1 MQRSITYP
9 FFIKA
14 VALFLLYLLY
24 ESLSTIYLFLPP
36 LFGLLFF
43 YFIRSLDKQDI
54 SLLLLV
60 VAMLLVYE
68 TDKGYLFLSSLV
80 YFSFVYKF
88 ILPKI
93 RQLIECRRCLY
104 FIYIVLAYVGFWLFS
119 LLLQQMFWLE
129 LASIDSYIIWYILF
143 EFLLVGLL

>member
-9 FFIKA
+9 FALKA
-14 VALFLLYLLY
+14 LLLFAAYLAY
-24 ESLSTIYLFLPP
+24 ESLSNIYLFLPP

-43 YFIRSLDKQDI
+43 YFIRSVDKQDI

-68 TDKGYLFLSSLV
+68 ADKGYLFLSSLV
-80 YFSFVYKF
+80 YFSFLYKF
-88 ILPKI
+88 IIPKLEQMI
-93 RQLIECRRCLY
+93 QCRRCLH
-104 FIYIVLAYVGFWLFS
+104 FIYIILAYIGFFLFS
-119 LLLQQMFWLE
+119 MLLEQMLWLE
-129 LASIDSYIIWYILF
+129 HSTMDWHVLWYIFF

>member
-9 FFIKA
+9 FYIKA
-14 VALFLLYLLY
+14 GMLFIIYLIY
-24 ESLSTIYLFLPP
+24 ESLSNIYLSLPP
-36 LFGLLFF
+36 LFGVLFF

-60 VAMLLVYE
+60 VALLLVYE
-68 TDKGYLFLSSLV
+68 ADKGYLFLSSLV

-88 ILPKI
+88 VLP
-93 RQLIECRRCLY
+93 RLEQSIECKRCLH
-104 FIYIVLAYVGFWLFS
+104 FIYILLAYIGFWLFS
-119 LLLQQMFWLE
+119 LLLQQVLWFE
-129 LASIDSYIIWYILF
+129 FSTIDWHVVWYIFF